1 MNLEKYDI
9 ETEVNSTYFEF
20 ISKGTQGSI
29 VKVIKYSKIF
39 EEQEIYNLGFGDKN
53 MTTGELDDNVI
64 SNNGDTYRVLATVAS
79 TLHEFFNE
87 FPNAIVYSKGS
98 SPSRT
103 RLYQI
108 NISKYLNDIEKEFEI
123 YGELE
128 DKIERF
134 KKNSNYIG
142 FYVVRQQIS

>member
-142 FYVVRQQIS
+142 FYVVRHQIS

>member
-39 EEQEIYNLGFGDKN
+39 EEQEIYNLCFGDKN

-142 FYVVRQQIS
+142 FYVVRHQIS

>member
-87 FPNAIVYSKGS
+87 FPIFK
-98 SPSRT
+98 
-103 RLYQI
+103 
-108 NISKYLNDIEKEFEI
+108 NI
-123 YGELE
+123 
-128 DKIERF
+128 
-134 KKNSNYIG
+134 KNY
-142 FYVVRQQIS
+142 Y

>member
-1 MNLEKYDI
+1 MNLDKYDI

-20 ISKGTQGSI
+20 VSKGTHGSI

-39 EEQEIYNLGFGDKN
+39 EDQEIYNLGFGDKN
-53 MTTGELDDNVI
+53 LTSGEFDDKVI
-64 SNNGDTYRVLATVAS
+64 SNNGDTNMVLATVAS

-87 FPNAIVYSKGS
+87 YPNAIVYSKGS

-108 NISKYLNDIEKEFEI
+108 NILKYLNEIVSEFEVF
-123 YGELE
+123 GELE
-128 DKIERF
+128 DNFERF
-134 KKNSNYIG
+134 KKGVNYLG
-142 FYVVRQQIS
+142 FYVVRHK

>member
-1 MNLEKYDI
+1 MNLDKYDI

-20 ISKGTQGSI
+20 VSKGTHGSI

-39 EEQEIYNLGFGDKN
+39 EDQEIYNLGFGDKN
-53 MTTGELDDNVI
+53 LTSGEFDDKVI
-64 SNNGDTYRVLATVAS
+64 SNNGDTNMVLATVAS

-87 FPNAIVYSKGS
+87 YPNAIVYSKGS

-108 NISKYLNDIEKEFEI
+108 NILKYLNEIVSEFEVF
-123 YGELE
+123 GELE
-128 DKIERF
+128 DNIERF
-134 KKNSNYIG
+134 KKGVNYLG
-142 FYVVRQQIS
+142 FYVVRHK

>member
-87 FPNAIVYSKGS
+87 FPNAIVYSIGS

-142 FYVVRQQIS
+142 FYVVRHQIS